1 MLYKATISFAGKISM
16 TQGEI
21 RDISDSPVVKDLI
34 KAGYIEAVEKKTA
47 KKKTAKKE
55 DKA

>member
-34 KAGYIEAVEKKTA
+34 KAGYIEKVEKTG

>member
-21 RDISDSPVVKDLI
+21 RDISDSPVVKDLT
-34 KAGYIEAVEKKTA
+34 KAGYIEPVEKKTA
-47 KKKTAKKE
+47 RKKTAKKE
-55 DKA
+55 EKA